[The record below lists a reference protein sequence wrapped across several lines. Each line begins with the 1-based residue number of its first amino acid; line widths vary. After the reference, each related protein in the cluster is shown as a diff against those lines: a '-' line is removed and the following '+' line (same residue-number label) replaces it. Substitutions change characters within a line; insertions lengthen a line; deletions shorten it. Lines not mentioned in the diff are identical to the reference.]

1 MTAKPIKAGP
11 VLIVEDD
18 KAVRD
23 QLCALIEKA
32 GYRALAARTWTGARR
47 TLQRAGRPCMV
58 LIDSLIPGADEFA
71 RRTALEEGCAVATIP
86 VRLVR
91 TDGKVI
97 KVAGRLEPLVD
108 TVREH
113 CRGLVALVS

>member
-1 MTAKPIKAGP
+1 MTAKQIKGGP

-18 KAVRD
+18 TAVRE
-23 QLCALIEKA
+23 QLRSLMEQA
-32 GYRALAARTWTGARR
+32 GYRVLAARTWTGARR

-86 VRLVR
+86 VRLMR
-91 TDGKVI
+91 TDGEVV
-97 KVAGRLEPLVD
+97 KVAGRLEPLVEL
-108 TVREH
+108 VRDH
-113 CRGLVALVS
+113 CRRVVALVS